1 MQKNFYI
8 FMNIKNKLLNHNSKI
23 FHMSQNL

>member
-1 MQKNFYI
+1 MQKKFLYI
-8 FMNIKNKLLNHNSKI
+8 YEYKNKLLNHNSKI